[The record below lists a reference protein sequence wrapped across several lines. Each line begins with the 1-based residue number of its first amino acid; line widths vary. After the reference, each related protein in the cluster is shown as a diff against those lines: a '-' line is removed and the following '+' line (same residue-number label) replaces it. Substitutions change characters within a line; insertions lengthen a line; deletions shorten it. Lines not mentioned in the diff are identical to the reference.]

1 MVAILSC
8 CWSDWLKLACDRWWY
23 TDGSPNHPPKSI
35 WEVPVSFQKLLGR
48 HSRLVFCWAFSYE
61 SKTLKE
67 WIQLCVYPCKLQ
79 TLACLAYW
87 HTYYSTESFSSVQ
100 FVALWNGC
108 FSVSVVKSTKT
119 TVPMPSCFFHH
130 PSAEVPSTLIRYH
143 QVESKHCRPLGQNSR

>member
-1 MVAILSC
+1 MIPLLY

-23 TDGSPNHPPKSI
+23 TDGSPNHLPTLI
-35 WEVPVSFQKLLGR
+35 WEVPVGFQKLLGR

-61 SKTLKE
+61 NKTLKE

-79 TLACLAYW
+79 TLACLANW
-87 HTYYSTESFSSVQ
+87 HTYYSAESFGPVQ

-119 TVPMPSCFFHH
+119 TVPCRLVFSITPPLRYRAHWSD
-130 PSAEVPSTLIRYH
+130 TIRW
-143 QVESKHCRPLGQNSR
+143 S